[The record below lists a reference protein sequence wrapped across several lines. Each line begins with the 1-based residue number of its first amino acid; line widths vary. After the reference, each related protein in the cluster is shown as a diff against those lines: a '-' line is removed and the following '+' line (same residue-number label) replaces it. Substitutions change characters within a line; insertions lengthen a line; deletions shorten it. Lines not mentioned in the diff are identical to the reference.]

1 MTSIFRPQAHNM
13 PASCHQVETAAPH
26 GASRGL
32 HPTKGAAVT
41 SGQTPIG
48 MRYLRAFSYLLGLCG
63 VIGCVAGIAIVYQAF
78 ADGGAAEVS
87 LPLGSAVFGIAAIAA
102 EGVTIAAGVLGVAAS
117 CNQRRA
123 GALYTTA
130 LAGLV
135 ATALG
140 LGLCYATGA
149 GVPTSLVFNG
159 LLMVICAVIA
169 NNLRKSPPQDGPTL

>member
-1 MTSIFRPQAHNM
+1 
-13 PASCHQVETAAPH
+13 
-26 GASRGL
+26 
-32 HPTKGAAVT
+32 
-41 SGQTPIG
+41 

-135 ATALG
+135 ATVLG

-159 LLMVICAVIA
+159 LLMVICAVVTPDASPVTMLLMFAAMIVLYEGSLFIA
-169 NNLRKSPPQDGPTL
+169 RLVLGRRIKAQNERLAAEEDE